1 VGASGLELSESEGS
15 NKITYENGS
24 VYIGM
29 VIKDKIRHGF
39 GNYQWA
45 DGSKYEG
52 IPKSPKLIKAIGK
65 TTRHVALANRSTLIR
80 IFTRA
85 NGPTTRPMATEFI

>member
-1 VGASGLELSESEGS
+1 VAASGLELSDSEGS

-39 GNYQWA
+39 GNYQWT

-52 IPKSPKLIKAIGK
+52 IPEIPKTHIGYWENDQACGFGK
-65 TTRHVALANRSTLIR
+65 
-80 IFTRA
+80 
-85 NGPTTRPMATEFI
+85 

>member
-1 VGASGLELSESEGS
+1 VAASGLELSDSEGS

-52 IPKSPKLIKAIGK
+52 IPKSPKLI
-65 TTRHVALANRSTLIR
+65 
-80 IFTRA
+80 
-85 NGPTTRPMATEFI
+85 